1 MASARKRGQR
11 WTGLFR
17 GASGAQ
23 RSAATFD
30 TEKEALKV
38 AQGEQSLHGR
48 GLDRARAGAPSDLR
62 AERRAL
68 LPVQLHEREPDELAD
83 AHDLLERRVDE
94 HAGDFGAPSAV
105 GLDHVWPNCFRV

>member
-38 AQGEQSLHGR
+38 AQACLTGGARRRQRQKARSRGR
-48 GLDRARAGAPSDLR
+48 SPRGGFSRFLR
-62 AERRAL
+62 
-68 LPVQLHEREPDELAD
+68 P
-83 AHDLLERRVDE
+83 
-94 HAGDFGAPSAV
+94 
-105 GLDHVWPNCFRV
+105 